1 MKTGMMYRKFKAD
14 QIFTGEGMAP
24 AGSVLITSPEGIILD
39 LILEQDAG
47 DEIEN
52 AGYLLCPGFINAHC
66 HLELSHLKNQ
76 VSPGKGLVNFLLDVV
91 GKRDFEP
98 TVILDASQQAEK
110 EMYNAGIVAVGD
122 ICNTTDTLEVKSKSR
137 IDWSNFI
144 EVLSFSDEKANDRI
158 SHYQEVLKAFRLL
171 EEIQTGDDPVYR
183 SNLVPHAPYSIS
195 PKSFRMINELTSRQ
209 VISIHNQETPGEDEL
224 YKTGTGDFLRFL
236 SFFGLQVSPFPITGN
251 SSIRSV
257 LPYFTERQTIL
268 LIHNTFMPSTDMAFA
283 DAFAAESGL
292 SLFYCFCPNANLYIE
307 NTLPP
312 IRQFLNGNRKI
323 VLGTDSYSSNY
334 QLSIAEEIR
343 TLQKNFPDIPLE
355 TFLQWATLNGAKAL
369 KRDTKLGSFSKGK
382 QPGILELNKEL
393 KPNRLL

>member
-1 MKTGMMYRKFKAD
+1 MMYRKFKAD

-144 EVLSFSDEKANDRI
+144 EVLSFSDEKAM
-158 SHYQEVLKAFRLL
+158 
-171 EEIQTGDDPVYR
+171 TGY
-183 SNLVPHAPYSIS
+183 
-195 PKSFRMINELTSRQ
+195 
-209 VISIHNQETPGEDEL
+209 
-224 YKTGTGDFLRFL
+224 
-236 SFFGLQVSPFPITGN
+236 PIT
-251 SSIRSV
+251 
-257 LPYFTERQTIL
+257 
-268 LIHNTFMPSTDMAFA
+268 
-283 DAFAAESGL
+283 
-292 SLFYCFCPNANLYIE
+292 
-307 NTLPP
+307 
-312 IRQFLNGNRKI
+312 RK
-323 VLGTDSYSSNY
+323 
-334 QLSIAEEIR
+334 
-343 TLQKNFPDIPLE
+343 F
-355 TFLQWATLNGAKAL
+355 
-369 KRDTKLGSFSKGK
+369 
-382 QPGILELNKEL
+382 
-393 KPNRLL
+393 